1 MNTKIPG
8 KRVVGL
14 KQTLRAVKSGTAV
27 TVYVAE
33 NAEEKIKKQI
43 VDICKENNIE
53 VVYVQSMDKL
63 GNLCGISV
71 GAATACIIGD

>member
-1 MNTKIPG
+1 MNSKIPG

-14 KQTLRAVKSGTAV
+14 KQTLRAVKSGTAR

-43 VDICKENNIE
+43 VDTCKEKNVEI
-53 VVYVQSMDKL
+53 VYVQSMEKL
-63 GNLCGISV
+63 GDLCGISV